1 MVFLHQNSI
10 KSNQKFKSNVIH
22 VICPTKNIIH
32 SIDCCIK
39 EGCRFG
45 RDMEVDK
52 MGANNASTNPICI
65 SATEDVAHWKVGFH
79 AMYCRHGVVGNIL
92 PDERKRYRSTNY
104 MDGRM
109 YALTLGD
116 WWA

>member
-22 VICPTKNIIH
+22 VTCPTKNIIH
-32 SIDCCIK
+32 SIDCCVK

-52 MGANNASTNPICI
+52 MGANCI
-65 SATEDVAHWKVGFH
+65 KQSYLHISNQQQKMVRVG
-79 AMYCRHGVVGNIL
+79 R
-92 PDERKRYRSTNY
+92 
-104 MDGRM
+104 
-109 YALTLGD
+109 
-116 WWA
+116 